1 MSKQA
6 QTKQPEE
13 FHNFRELTKKLI
25 AVPKKEIDQKK
36 AAYERVKSKKEK
48 PAK

>member
-1 MSKQA
+1 MNKQT
-6 QTKQPEE
+6 QGKQSEE
-13 FHNFRELTKKLI
+13 FRNFRELTEKLI

-36 AAYERVKSKKEK
+36 AAYEQKKKEK

>member
-1 MSKQA
+1 MSKPA
-6 QTKQPEE
+6 PTKQPEE
-13 FHNFRELTKKLI
+13 FRNFRELTKKLI

-36 AAYERVKSKKEK
+36 AAYERAGSKKEK